1 MKHSLVTTL
10 IAVATI
16 VAPVAAEAGCTL
28 YQHRDYGG
36 SRWGLDD
43 YERMI
48 MIDGE
53 PLGCTTNGHGD
64 GCESTTYNS
73 SWNDH
78 VSSFKV
84 TSGCTL
90 TMWEHI
96 NQGGAR
102 LSRPAATNMSGAIGT
117 TRLLKRYARANDQL
131 GKAASDKSD
140 CINRRQGVT
149 YFLPMVALIFGDIE
163 RAGG

>member
-1 MKHSLVTTL
+1 VTCHKFIFSPSGPINPIEEIEMKHSLVTTL

-102 LSRPAATNMSGAIGT
+102 FRSSRSYKYVGGDW
-117 TRLLKRYARANDQL
+117 ND
-131 GKAASDKSD
+131 KASE
-140 CINRRQGVT
+140 
-149 YFLPMVALIFGDIE
+149 ALCTCQ
-163 RAGG
+163 